1 MDKKLKTLIGKLGQA
16 IHEAVIEN
24 PQVAEIVG
32 KLREA
37 GYETLVMLD
46 ATIALSDVEEAPTAA
61 NVSPAEHGSADPE
74 SFTTNDLS
82 FLRSL
87 RIGVTGIDADAKP

>member
-1 MDKKLKTLIGKLGQA
+1 MGKELKALIGELGQA
-16 IHEAVIEN
+16 IHNAVIES
-24 PQVAEIVG
+24 PQVEEIVV
-32 KLREA
+32 KIREA

-46 ATIALSDVEEAPTAA
+46 ATIGLSDVEEAPTAA
-61 NVSPAEHGSADPE
+61 NISPTEHGSADPE

-87 RIGVTGIDADAKP
+87 RIGVTDADAKP